1 METYKNIK
9 NAPWRSFL
17 RGYAAVFDLSDHGID
32 RPDPSRGF
40 ERDGEALAG
49 DLRRIGDCFRRAMDQ
64 VATRE

>member
-1 METYKNIK
+1 MDTCKNVK

-17 RGYAAVFDLSDHGID
+17 RGYAAVFDLNGRGID

-49 DLRRIGDCFRRAMDQ
+49 DLRRVGDCFRWAVDSNIKS
-64 VATRE
+64 